1 MRSVGVNSCVVR
13 LASVDGAAITTTEG
27 LGNSRDGYHPVQE
40 RVVGYNGSQCGFCT
54 PGMVMAMYSLLSEK
68 EAQGE
73 DVLAEDIERRFDGN
87 ICRCTGYVKIIE
99 AVQFAVDEIKAN
111 PNSKQEA
118 A

>member
-54 PGMVMAMYSLLSEK
+54 PGMVMALYSRIQENQGGLLSP
-68 EAQGE
+68 AQ
-73 DVLAEDIERRFDGN
+73 LRTALDGN
-87 ICRCTGYVKIIE
+87 FCRCTGYQPLYSNYSTHVHIW
-99 AVQFAVDEIKAN
+99 
-111 PNSKQEA
+111 
-118 A
+118 